1 MFSQTLE
8 YAVRVVAH
16 LASLGGEPATA
27 KQVAAATCVP
37 ASYLA
42 KVLQSLNRAGLV
54 SSQRGLHGGSV
65 LGRPA
70 EQITLYDVAQAIDP
84 IPRIRTCPLGLKSH
98 GSRLC
103 PVHRKLDNAMDMV
116 EQAFRASTIADLLS
130 EPSAGR
136 PLCEAPPEEAKTGGK
151 GEGKTRGGGKSLPV
165 VALGAPKKR

>member
-27 KQVAAATCVP
+27 RQVALATRVP

-84 IPRIRTCPLGLKSH
+84 IPRIRTCPLGIKSH

-103 PVHRKLDNAMDMV
+103 PVHRKLDQAMDMV
-116 EQAFRASTIADLLS
+116 EQAFHASTIADLLS
-130 EPSAGR
+130 EPSASK
-136 PLCEAPPEEAKTGGK
+136 PLCEAPPEEPKAAGKADGKAKGAGK
-151 GEGKTRGGGKSLPV
+151 PLPI
-165 VALGAPKKR
+165 VALGVPKKR